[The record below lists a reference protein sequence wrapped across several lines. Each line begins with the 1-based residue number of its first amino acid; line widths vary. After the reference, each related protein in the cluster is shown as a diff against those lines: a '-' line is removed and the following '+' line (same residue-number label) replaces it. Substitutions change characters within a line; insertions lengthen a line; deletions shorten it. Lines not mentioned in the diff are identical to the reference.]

1 MRALLFIV
9 LAASLASPAHAEPVT
24 LRMAGVAP
32 EGTMWAREVHVFA
45 REVEAETRGAVVIKW
60 HLGGIAGDELTILD
74 RIRRGQLDGEAGG
87 GFCERLAPS
96 LRVLRLVGLIERRD
110 ELRYVINKLRP
121 HLEAEMAKNGFVSLG
136 FASFGAP
143 ILMTRRPVASMSDLR
158 QTRLWVWTE
167 DDVAQRSL
175 QRLGVPVVTADVA
188 EAAALYSDGKT
199 DGFVSI
205 PLGGLGF
212 QWSAQAR
219 YFTEIPIGILPG
231 CMVVAQRA
239 FDALSLDEQKT
250 VRNAGAKM
258 LVHFE
263 EVGALQDQALL
274 DGLFDKQGMKRVPV
288 SPALHAQFSEAAR
301 REREVVAT
309 EIHDARAPA
318 PGADLAR
325 RLSRRASIARGTLM
339 ATKEAT
345 ELENRWARGTRVES
359 VEALL
364 RRGRQAHQARRRPLL
379 PVGRAGRA
387 AAASATGRSCSSA
400 SSTAPRA
407 SRSIRSARPTSAPSG
422 CAP

>member
-1 MRALLFIV
+1 MIFLVGALG
-9 LAASLASPAHAEPVT
+9 AAPAARGDTTT

-45 REVEAETRGAVVIKW
+45 REVEAETQGAVTMKW

-96 LRVLRLVGLIERRD
+96 LRVLRIVGLIERRD

-121 HLEAEMAKNGFVSLG
+121 RLEAEMAKRGFVALG

-143 ILMTRRPVASMSDLR
+143 IMMTRKPVASMDDLR
-158 QTRLWVWTE
+158 HTRLWLWSE

-175 QRLGVPVVTADVA
+175 SRLGVPIVSADVA
-188 EAAALYSDGKT
+188 QAAALYTDGKT

-231 CMVVAQRA
+231 CMVIAQRT
-239 FDALSLDEQKT
+239 FDALPLDQQTT
-250 VRNAGAKM
+250 VRNAAAKM

-263 EVGALQDQALL
+263 EVGRLQDDELL

-288 SPALHAQFSEAAR
+288 SAAMRDQFLAEAR
-301 REREVVAT
+301 RSRDEVAREVSSPELLNQVLTWLA
-309 EIHDARAPA
+309 DYRAEHP
-318 PGADLAR
+318 
-325 RLSRRASIARGTLM
+325 T
-339 ATKEAT
+339 
-345 ELENRWARGTRVES
+345 
-359 VEALL
+359 
-364 RRGRQAHQARRRPLL
+364 H
-379 PVGRAGRA
+379 
-387 AAASATGRSCSSA
+387 
-400 SSTAPRA
+400 
-407 SRSIRSARPTSAPSG
+407 SAR
-422 CAP
+422 